1 MAEVKSGIGI
11 ELLAIDPTAFCGV
24 LIGGGAM
31 RPPPIH
37 DLYQRLN
44 LTGTKKFP
52 DRWAIRSPA
61 Q

>member
-44 LTGTKKFP
+44 LTGT
-52 DRWAIRSPA
+52 
-61 Q
+61 